1 MVSIII
7 PTYREALNIAPLVV
21 AIHPAMSAAR
31 MEYEVVIVDDDSQDG
46 TVQAVEN
53 LEGRYPVRLTV
64 RKAERG
70 LSSAVI
76 EGFRRARGEVLVVM
90 DADLS
95 HPPEK
100 IPDLVREVTHGGA
113 DFAIG
118 SRFVPGGSAE
128 LFTIYRK
135 LNALVSRLL
144 ARPLSAVRDPMAGFF
159 AFHRKLLPDPG
170 LLNPLGFKIGL
181 EMIVKAAPRT
191 IAEIPIRFSERRHGA
206 SKLSLREQ
214 VNYLVHLRRLY
225 EYRYGTLSEAVSF
238 GMVGASGTLVD
249 LTMVF
254 LSVELLSLPFRAARV
269 TGFVFAVTSN
279 FLLNRTFTF
288 PHGRRKRVFP
298 QYAAFI
304 AVSVTGFFINWLVS
318 VSLHESAAFFNTHY
332 LAAAFAGVVS
342 GMAINFTGSKF
353 LVFPGKQ

>member
-1 MVSIII
+1 MVSIIV
-7 PTYREALNIAPLVV
+7 PTYREAPNLTPLVES
-21 AIHPAMSAAR
+21 IHAAMSAAP
-31 MEYEVVIVDDDSQDG
+31 MEYEIVIVDDDSNDG
-46 TVQAVEN
+46 TVRTVEN
-53 LEGRYPVRLTV
+53 LERRYPVRLTV
-64 RKAERG
+64 RTAERG

-76 EGFRRARGEVLVVM
+76 EGFKRARGEVLVVM

-100 IPDLVREVTHGGA
+100 IPDLVREITHGGA

-128 LFTIYRK
+128 HFSLYRK

-191 IAEIPIRFSERRHGA
+191 IAEIPICFSGRMHGA
-206 SKLSLREQ
+206 SKLSIKEQ
-214 VNYLVHLRRLY
+214 INYLVHLRRLY
-225 EYRYGTLSEAVSF
+225 EYRYGTLTQAFTF

-254 LSVELLSLPFRAARV
+254 LSVESLSLPFRAARV
-269 TGFVFAVTSN
+269 VGFLFAVTSN
-279 FLLNRTFTF
+279 FFLNRAFTF
-288 PHGRRKRVFP
+288 PNGRRKRMFS
-298 QYAAFI
+298 QYAIFM
-304 AVSVTGFFINWLVS
+304 AVSVTGFIVNWLVS
-318 VSLHESAAFFNTHY
+318 VSLYESSAFFNTHY
-332 LAAAFAGVVS
+332 LSAAFAGVVC
-342 GMAINFTGSKF
+342 GMTINFTGSKF
-353 LVFPGKQ
+353 LVFTGKK